1 MNNNVLSLIVVVI
14 LALQV
19 VILLALLLRRKPKG
33 IDLKPFEDAV
43 SNAVTLAVQRLEA
56 QISRENSV
64 TRDEVSGNIDR
75 LRESLTKSNTELR
88 DTVARTQAETR
99 DTLTKSQTELRES
112 LTKANAELRESLAK
126 TQSEMRD
133 TLARTQ
139 TEARDSLA
147 KSQTEV
153 REKLDE
159 RLEKVQNEL
168 AKSLTTLQTSN
179 EQKLDQMRQ
188 TVDEK
193 LEKTLETRLQKSFE
207 TVSLQLESVNKG
219 LGEMK
224 TVAESVGTLNKVLSG
239 TKSRGILG
247 ELQLG
252 RIIEDIMPSTLYE
265 REAATVP
272 GSSEHV
278 EYAIKLPGAADGEH
292 VHLPIDSKFPL
303 EPYQLLLD
311 EYETGDKVR
320 IETAQKALKARVK
333 GFAQEVKR
341 KYVLPPYTTNFA
353 VLFLPTEGLYA
364 EIVRD
369 SGFFDGLRQ
378 DGIMVAGPSTLSAM
392 LNSLDVGFKT
402 LQIQKG
408 AANIE
413 KTLGAVKSEFEKFG
427 GILDKAHK
435 KIVQAGNDLE
445 TLRGTRTNAIKRT
458 LKEVQA
464 YSGADGQELLGIAAE
479 DGSDLFLEDGSE
491 DDGEGALDDISADN
505 ADN

>member
-1 MNNNVLSLIVVVI
+1 MDWGVYDYIVLVI

-19 VILLALLLRRKPKG
+19 VLLFVLLLRRKSKP
-33 IDLKPFEDAV
+33 IDTKSFEDTV
-43 SNAVTLAVQRLEA
+43 TNAVTLAAQRLEA
-56 QISRENSV
+56 QITRENSV
-64 TRDEVSGNIDR
+64 TREEVSGKVDR
-75 LRESLTKSNTELR
+75 LREAITEQQTKSQALLTE
-88 DTVARTQAETR
+88 Q
-99 DTLTKSQTELRES
+99 LTKSQESQVANFNGLRDS
-112 LTKANAELRESLAK
+112 LTKANAELRDSLVK

-133 TLARTQ
+133 TLAKTQ

-147 KSQTEV
+147 KSQAEA

-159 RLEKVQNEL
+159 RLNKVQSEL

-252 RIIEDIMPSTLYE
+252 RIIEDIMPSSLYE
-265 REAATVP
+265 HETAIIPNSAER
-272 GSSEHV
+272 V
-278 EYAIKLPGAADGEH
+278 EYAIKLPGAVDGEH
-292 VHLPIDSKFPL
+292 VYLPIDSKFPL

-311 EYETGDKVR
+311 EYESGDKTR
-320 IETAQKALKARVK
+320 IDAAQKALKSRVR
-333 GFAQEVKR
+333 GFASDVKK
-341 KYVLPPYTTNFA
+341 KYVLPPHTTNFA
-353 VLFLPTEGLYA
+353 VLFLPAEGLYA

-369 SGFFDGLRQ
+369 SSFFDGLRQ
-378 DGIMVAGPSTLSAM
+378 DGIMVAGPSTFSAM

-413 KTLGAVKSEFEKFG
+413 KTLGAVKSEFENFS

-435 KIVQAGNDLE
+435 NIVQAGNHLE
-445 TLRGTRTNAIKRT
+445 TLRGRRTNAIKRT

-464 YSGADGQELLGIAAE
+464 YGGADGRELLGIT
-479 DGSDLFLEDGSE
+479 DE
-491 DDGEGALDDISADN
+491 DDLDDKQESVFDGDGNGALVGVDD
-505 ADN
+505 